1 MEEKKSPKA
10 SLENKKSLFILIGLV
25 MALSFIYI
33 ALEWTAREITIYE
46 GVQTDLKT
54 EEELDIIQTTQD
66 ETPPPPPPPAPEVIE
81 VLNVVEN
88 TVETQTINI
97 ETEDTKNKAVEII
110 AAPVAAPMAAPIHE
124 EDEQVIFQVV
134 ETMPQFPGGE
144 QALFKFL
151 NENIKYPVIA
161 QENGIQGRVICQ
173 FVVNTDGSIVDIQV
187 VRGVDPSLDKEAVRV
202 IQSMPKWIPG
212 KQRGK
217 PVRVRFTLPINFKLQ

>member
-54 EEELDIIQTTQD
+54 EEELDIIQTSQD

-110 AAPVAAPMAAPIHE
+110 AAPVAAPIHE

-144 QALFKFL
+144 QAPEFRF

>member
-97 ETEDTKNKAVEII
+97 ETEDTKNKAVDII
-110 AAPVAAPMAAPIHE
+110 AAPVAAPIHE

>member
-110 AAPVAAPMAAPIHE
+110 AAPVAAPIHE

-217 PVRVRFTLPINFKLQ
+217 PVRVRFTLPINFKL

>member
-110 AAPVAAPMAAPIHE
+110 AAPVAAPIHE